1 MTISEKMPERWLE
14 RVETQGTGVVE
25 EERLTSQ
32 QQGDEMLM
40 MGLRLNE
47 GIDVQRY
54 ERMAGRTFDPRRL
67 AVLQEEGMIEP
78 VGNSRLRATPKGMIL
93 LDAVLVELLR

>member
-1 MTISEKMPERWLE
+1 MPERWLE
-14 RVETQGTGVVE
+14 MVEADGTGVVE
-25 EERLTSQ
+25 EERLTAE

-78 VGNSRLRATPKGMIL
+78 IGNSRLRATPKGMIL

>member
-1 MTISEKMPERWLE
+1 MRPG
-14 RVETQGTGVVE
+14 GTGVIE
-25 EERLTSQ
+25 EERLTAE

-54 ERMAGRTFDPRRL
+54 ESNGGTD
-67 AVLQEEGMIEP
+67 V
-78 VGNSRLRATPKGMIL
+78 
-93 LDAVLVELLR
+93 